1 MIILHHLEQSRSQ
14 RIVWLLESLAIPYQ
28 LVRHQRDP
36 KTKLAPRELK
46 KIHSLGKAPVIEDG
60 DVVIAESGAIIEYL
74 IDKYGDGTLTP
85 STDEEKALYRY
96 WMHYAEGSLMPPL
109 VMSLIFSKIP
119 KSPMPFFI
127 RPIARKLMKGVTE
140 QFLAPQLRDH
150 FAMIDSHLAKHT
162 WLCGD
167 TLTAAD
173 IQMSFP
179 LLAARKQLDA
189 QKHAN
194 ILRYL
199 ERVEQQPGY
208 QNALCVVGPL
218 KTL

>member
-1 MIILHHLEQSRSQ
+1 MITLHHLEQSRSQ

-36 KTKLAPRELK
+36 KTKLAPQALK
-46 KIHSLGKAPVIEDG
+46 QVHRLGKAPIIEDG
-60 DVVIAESGAIIEYL
+60 DMVIAESGAIIEYL
-74 IDKYGDGTLTP
+74 LDSYGDGTLMPETAR
-85 STDEEKALYRY
+85 EKGLYRY

-119 KSPMPFFI
+119 ESPMPFFI
-127 RPIARKLMKGVTE
+127 RPLARKLMKGVSD

-150 FAMIDSHLAKHT
+150 FAMINHHLAEHT

-167 TLTAAD
+167 NMTAAD

-189 QKHAN
+189 QHHAH

-199 ERVEQQPGY
+199 EQVEQQPGY

>member
-1 MIILHHLEQSRSQ
+1 MITLHHLEQSRSQ
-14 RIVWLLESLAIPYQ
+14 RIVWLLESLAVPYQ

-46 KIHSLGKAPVIEDG
+46 QIHSLGKAPVIEDG
-60 DVVIAESGAIIEYL
+60 DIVIAESGAIIEYL
-74 IDKYGDGTLTP
+74 LDTYGDGSLIPETKT
-85 STDEEKALYRY
+85 EKSLYRY

-119 KSPMPFFI
+119 ESPMPFFI
-127 RPIARKLMKGVTE
+127 RPLAQKLMDGVKQ
-140 QFLAPQLRDH
+140 QFLTPQLHDH
-150 FAMIDSHLAKHT
+150 FAMIDNHLAHHQ

-167 TLTAAD
+167 QITAAD

-179 LLAARKQLDA
+179 LLAARPQLHTEH
-189 QKHAN
+189 HAN
-194 ILRYL
+194 IFRYL
-199 ERVEQQPGY
+199 EQVEQQPGY